1 MRAWPRSRDRP
12 AESCRAGPLRKK
24 ARSRER
30 EFVPLLPLEDGTA
43 MLPCKDLSLGMRT
56 WVLSEGRGA
65 VRRPGRCGAWEAA
78 AALGEATG
86 WRAKR

>member
-43 MLPCKDLSLGMRT
+43 MLPCKDLSLG
-56 WVLSEGRGA
+56 LGAGEGA

>member
-1 MRAWPRSRDRP
+1 M
-12 AESCRAGPLRKK
+12 RKK

-43 MLPCKDLSLGMRT
+43 MLPCKDLSLG
-56 WVLSEGRGA
+56 LGAGEGA